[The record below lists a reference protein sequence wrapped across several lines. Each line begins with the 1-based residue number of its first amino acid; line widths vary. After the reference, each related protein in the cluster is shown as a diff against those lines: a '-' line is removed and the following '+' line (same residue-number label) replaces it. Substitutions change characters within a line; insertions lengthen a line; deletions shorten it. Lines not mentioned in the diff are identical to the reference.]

1 VFINNLPYRGE
12 ANTFATAARGGCGS
26 GRSGVGRTIDEARE
40 NATAD
45 CGRNSHATHC
55 ALYAIGQHL
64 AATDGCLPVEDARN
78 MSRPSLGMPDRS
90 MPDRPKL
97 RSLQPKI
104 LGDEVQC
111 DR

>member
-90 MPDRPKL
+90 NA
-97 RSLQPKI
+97 
-104 LGDEVQC
+104 
-111 DR
+111 